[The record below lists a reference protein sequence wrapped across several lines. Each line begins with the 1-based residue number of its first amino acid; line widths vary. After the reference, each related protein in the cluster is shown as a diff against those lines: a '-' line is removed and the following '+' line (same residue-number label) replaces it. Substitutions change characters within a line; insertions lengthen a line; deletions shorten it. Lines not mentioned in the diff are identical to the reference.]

1 MATRHLK
8 RCWTLL
14 TIREMQIKTTM
25 KYHLISFRMAI
36 IKKTTDNKCWW
47 GYGEKGT
54 LVQCWWEYKL
64 VQPLWKTVWWLLKS
78 LKSYDL
84 PYVPTILLLGIYPKK
99 KNANF
104 YEKIHIPQCSQQHYL
119 QLPKYRNN
127 LNVHQQ
133 MNGFCFLKLIDIA

>member
-1 MATRHLK
+1 MTYHMSQQFYS
-8 RCWTLL
+8 WVF
-14 TIREMQIKTTM
+14 IR
-25 KYHLISFRMAI
+25 
-36 IKKTTDNKCWW
+36 
-47 GYGEKGT
+47 
-54 LVQCWWEYKL
+54 
-64 VQPLWKTVWWLLKS
+64 
-78 LKSYDL
+78 
-84 PYVPTILLLGIYPKK
+84 KK